1 MNFNKKLM
9 ILVKICLFMFTLPLI
24 SACSQTEKYET
35 IEVFAIETLDDNQND
50 KGFFE
55 RTGYKIV
62 NAITTIEEGKTH
74 MKSDIKSIEDF
85 YDIRG
90 NYLQTEIIHSYS
102 NKSKL
107 LLTEEGNTLK
117 ETIQEP
123 STILIAPDY
132 AKNIKLNNMTQEEKN
147 TGERTFVSFHGKI
160 VRNESFMGFSHCRL
174 CQRYG

>member
-9 ILVKICLFMFTLPLI
+9 ILVKICLFMFTFLLI

-35 IEVFAIETLDDNQND
+35 IEVFTIETLDDNQND

-85 YDIRG
+85 YDMEG

-123 STILIAPDY
+123 STILITPDN
-132 AKNIKLNNMTQEEKN
+132 AKNLKLNNMTQEEKAQVK
-147 TGERTFVSFHGKI
+147 EHLLA
-160 VRNESFMGFSHCRL
+160 FMEKL
-174 CQRYG
+174 